1 MPTPTFA
8 AAVTAPAGDA
18 VVAAAMGDG
27 GALCILFMIGGFY
40 LSDWLIAEIY
50 ILGIIACVCVV
61 QCADCRMFL

>member
-8 AAVTAPAGDA
+8 AAVTAAAGDA

-40 LSDWLIAEIY
+40 LSD
-50 ILGIIACVCVV
+50 
-61 QCADCRMFL
+61 